1 MIMIYPRSISI
12 FAAGFAILT
21 ATILTIDYDDQKYD
35 VLLVEGYNNGDVI
48 ILKYVWLKLKSIGQS
63 LSNVSTA

>member
-1 MIMIYPRSISI
+1 MIYPRSISI

-21 ATILTIDYDDQKYD
+21 TTILTIDYDDQKYD

-63 LSNVSTA
+63 LPNVITA

>member
-21 ATILTIDYDDQKYD
+21 TTILTIDYDDQKYD

>member
-1 MIMIYPRSISI
+1 MIYPRSISI

-21 ATILTIDYDDQKYD
+21 TTILTIDYDDQKYD